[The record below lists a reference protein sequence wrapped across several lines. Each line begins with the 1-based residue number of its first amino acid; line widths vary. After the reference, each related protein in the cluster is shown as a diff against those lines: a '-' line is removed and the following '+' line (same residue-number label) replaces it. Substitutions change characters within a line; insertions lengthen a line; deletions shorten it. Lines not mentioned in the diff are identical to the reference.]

1 MNNLSNV
8 TEFIKLWDE
17 KITAP
22 LADITQFKKS
32 SLDNINYHGNLTSDA
47 AVTLTKNDPNFYT
60 IIEDGV
66 RPLVKLFID
75 YFDWVSFSS
84 CAGHKGFTGS
94 MYKKRMV
101 QLLPRNTS
109 EEVIIIQNLN
119 VLVEKANDLLLSYNN
134 PIKLQILQEP
144 LTSDGLQFNSIKL
157 LFTADSI
164 SEEHYF
170 QHVGAATEILCSLI
184 TQSYEERY
192 IE

>member
-8 TEFIKLWDE
+8 AEFIKLWD
-17 KITAP
+17 KAP
-22 LADITQFKKS
+22 TVPVADIIQFKKS
-32 SLDNINYHGNLTSDA
+32 SLDNINYYGDLTSDA
-47 AVTLTKNDPNFYT
+47 AVTVTKNDPNFYA

-66 RPLVKLFID
+66 RPLIKMFID
-75 YFDWVSFSS
+75 YFGWVTFSS

-109 EEVIIIQNLN
+109 EEIIIIQNLN
-119 VLVEKANDLLLSYNN
+119 ILVEKANNLLLSYEN

-144 LTSDGLQFNSIKL
+144 LTGDGLQFNSIKL

-170 QHVGAATEILCSLI
+170 QHVEAATEILCNLI
-184 TQSYEERY
+184 TQSHKEQYVE
-192 IE
+192 